1 MRYNK
6 KIIIA
11 ARVMSL
17 LFTPFFL
24 PTLGLLALF
33 SLSYLS
39 LLPFMYK
46 TVVIAIISSPY
57 SCPPCSSTYTAV
69 TNAGHQKS

>member
-46 TVVIAIISSPY
+46 TAVITI
-57 SCPPCSSTYTAV
+57 V
-69 TNAGHQKS
+69 